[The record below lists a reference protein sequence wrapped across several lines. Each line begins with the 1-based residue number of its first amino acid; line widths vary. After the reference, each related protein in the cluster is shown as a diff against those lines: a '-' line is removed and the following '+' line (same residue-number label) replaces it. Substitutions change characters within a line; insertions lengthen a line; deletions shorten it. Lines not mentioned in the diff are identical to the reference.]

1 MPAEK
6 RLWTPAPWWS
16 RRVSRRGLL
25 RGTALGAAGLTA
37 AALVGCSS
45 DDESSGD
52 GATDALDSLSIS
64 NWPYY
69 IDADTIADFQDA
81 TGISTS
87 YTQDINDNNE
97 FFAKINEPLSR
108 GQNIGRDIVVLTD
121 WMAGKMIR
129 LGYAEELN
137 KANIPNAA
145 NITPSL
151 QDVPFDPG
159 RKYSLVWQSGFTGIG
174 YNPELTGR
182 ELTSVNDIFDPEF
195 AGHVTMLTEM
205 RDTIGLVML
214 GMGIDPAEATLEDA
228 RAATEKVQEFVDNGH
243 IRAFTGNEYGDDL
256 ARGDVW
262 AAFAWSGDM
271 IQLQADDPNLQLLL
285 PEEGFM
291 IFSDNALIPKGA
303 SHKDAAEQF
312 LNYVYDPV
320 NQALIS
326 AYVQYIPPV
335 QGTKEA
341 IVDIDPELAENPL
354 IFPDEATLAN
364 AHIFRNLDEEED
376 QQFNELFQALIGA

>member
-1 MPAEK
+1 MAGND
-6 RLWTPAPWWS
+6 RLWLPSW
-16 RRVSRRGLL
+16 RRRFTRRRLL
-25 RGTALGAAGLTA
+25 KGGALAAGGLA
-37 AALVGCSS
+37 AAAFVGCGGDDGS
-45 DDESSGD
+45 DNG
-52 GATDALDSLSIS
+52 GGTPALDSLNIS

-69 IDADTIADFQDA
+69 IDADTVANFQDE
-81 TGISTS
+81 TGIAVS

-97 FFAKINEPLSR
+97 FFAKINEPLNR

-129 LGYAEELN
+129 LGYVEELD
-137 KANIPNAA
+137 KANIPNWE
-145 NITPSL
+145 NLSESL
-151 QDVPFDPG
+151 KDVSFDPG

-182 ELTSVNDIFDPEF
+182 ELKSVNDIFDPEF

-205 RDTIGLVML
+205 RDTLGLVML
-214 GMGIDPAEATLEDA
+214 GMGVDPAEARLADA
-228 RAATEKVQEFVDNGH
+228 QAAVDKIQEYVDNGH

-262 AAFAWSGDM
+262 AAIAWSGDM

-291 IFSDNALIPKGA
+291 LWSDNMMIPKGA
-303 SHKDAAEQF
+303 DHKEAAEKF
-312 LNYVYDPV
+312 MNYVYDPV

-326 AYVQYIPPV
+326 AYVQYISPV
-335 QGTKEA
+335 QGTKDA
-341 IVDIDPELAENPL
+341 IRDVDDTLADNPL
-354 IFPDEATLAN
+354 IFPDEATLAR
-364 AHIFRNLDEEED
+364 AHVFKPLDEDED
-376 QQFNELFQALIGA
+376 REFNELFQALIGA